1 LNKTYFKRKVKKV
14 SVTLIKIR
22 TKVRFKMISDVLK
35 ASRMNMGFT
44 QEEIAKRVKVA
55 KQTYLKWENGDTEP
69 KASQI
74 KLLAEHLRITADEI
88 CSGELYTRYELDDF
102 IMEQMASEAP
112 KDVITLRTWQQIPN
126 HERFINSLREKDLQ
140 RRKYDLESAKN
151 NYQEL
156 KDIMTPEN
164 REKMLEAIS
173 EEERKIQD
181 LSK

>member
-1 LNKTYFKRKVKKV
+1 
-14 SVTLIKIR
+14 
-22 TKVRFKMISDVLK
+22 MISDVLK

-74 KLLAEHLRITADEI
+74 KLLAENLRVTADEI
-88 CSGELYTRYELDDF
+88 CNGELYTRYDLDDF

-126 HERFINSLREKDLQ
+126 HEKFINSLREKDLQ

-151 NYQEL
+151 NYQQL
-156 KDIMTPEN
+156 KDIMTQEN
-164 REKMLEAIS
+164 REKMLEAID
-173 EEERKIQD
+173 EEEKQIREM
-181 LSK
+181 SNR